1 MLARPETRRCIECG
15 LPFNMPG
22 FNYHHGQIEN
32 GPVYWSDRG
41 ILCSPSC
48 SLTHFK
54 RREAEG
60 TLPVAPAPNP
70 FEFER

>member
-15 LPFNMPG
+15 LPYTMPG

-41 ILCSPSC
+41 ILCSPTC
-48 SLTHFK
+48 SLAHFK
-54 RREAEG
+54 RRGAEG

-70 FEFER
+70 FEF